1 LAGRGGTRE
10 ARRLG
15 LAEDRDRGG
24 DAASARPRDTARL
37 LGREVALMHEADGV
51 ILADAGGGKPAPAA
65 PVAAYVA
72 KAFGD
77 RLAQVRSAMEELA
90 GRFERGELH
99 RVGFRRAPRAKLDLP
114 EIRDARQ

>member
-1 LAGRGGTRE
+1 
-10 ARRLG
+10 
-15 LAEDRDRGG
+15 
-24 DAASARPRDTARL
+24 
-37 LGREVALMHEADGV
+37 MHEADGV

-77 RLAQVRSAMEELA
+77 RLAQVRSAIEELA

-99 RVGFRRAPRAKLDLP
+99 RVGVRLYEAFRPEVPADVRGWGTEGETDLP